1 MKIIYDIYIEG
12 FGLALSSHYSE
23 RIQKSTSHCHAGTT
37 CTTDV
42 GRILRKQCWKHWKA
56 FSPYILHSILIETLQ
71 GFLKKVPMIQSGMLI
86 YQKAVQYLGSWI
98 SYVVVRLVSN
108 GRTTDIN
115 VSNCNRSCYWHIQ
128 PFGLSIKEIELD
140 LPRGKPSQYSLGN
153 ALSPTKIC
161 SLSQGQILTS
171 SEVKIS

>member
-1 MKIIYDIYIEG
+1 M
-12 FGLALSSHYSE
+12 AS
-23 RIQKSTSHCHAGTT
+23 
-37 CTTDV
+37 
-42 GRILRKQCWKHWKA
+42 ILRVLDWLSLATTLNESKRVLPTGAVTLPPRQMLEEFCESNAGNIGKA
-56 FSPYILHSILIETLQ
+56 FSPYSLHSILIETLQ

-98 SYVVVRLVSN
+98 LYVLVRLISN

-115 VSNCNRSCYWHIQ
+115 VSNYNRSCYWHIQ